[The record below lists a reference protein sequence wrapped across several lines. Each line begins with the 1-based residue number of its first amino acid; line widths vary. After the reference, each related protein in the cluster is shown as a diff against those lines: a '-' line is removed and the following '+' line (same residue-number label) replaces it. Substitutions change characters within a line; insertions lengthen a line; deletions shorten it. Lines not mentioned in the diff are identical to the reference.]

1 MVTSIVLLKVKR
13 GMVNDMAE
21 KLAGMDGISE
31 VYSVGGRFDLVA
43 VIRVK
48 SNEDLADMVTKQ
60 MAKLDGIESTE
71 TLIAFQAYSRH
82 DLEAMF
88 SVGFEG

>member
-13 GMVNDMAE
+13 GKVNDVAE
-21 KLAGMDGISE
+21 KLVEMNGISE

-48 SNEDLADMVTKQ
+48 SNEDLANMVTSQ
-60 MAKLDGIESTE
+60 MAKLEGIENTE
-71 TLIAFQAYSRH
+71 TLIAFRTYSRH

>member
-1 MVTSIVLLKVKR
+1 MVTSIVLMKVKR
-13 GMVNDMAE
+13 GKVNDVAE
-21 KLAGMDGISE
+21 KLVEMNGISE

-48 SNEDLADMVTKQ
+48 SNEDLANMVTNQ
-60 MAKLDGIESTE
+60 MAKLEGIENTE
-71 TLIAFQAYSRH
+71 TLIAFRTYSRH

>member
-13 GMVNDMAE
+13 GKVNDLAE
-21 KLAGMDGISE
+21 KLVEMNGISE

-48 SNEDLADMVTKQ
+48 SNEDLANMVTNQ
-60 MAKLDGIESTE
+60 MAKLEGIENTE
-71 TLIAFQAYSRH
+71 TLIAFRTYSRH

>member
-13 GMVNDMAE
+13 GKVNDVAE
-21 KLAGMDGISE
+21 KLVEMNGISE

-48 SNEDLADMVTKQ
+48 SNEDLANMVTNQ
-60 MAKLDGIESTE
+60 MAKLEGIENTE
-71 TLIAFQAYSRH
+71 TLIAFRTYSRH